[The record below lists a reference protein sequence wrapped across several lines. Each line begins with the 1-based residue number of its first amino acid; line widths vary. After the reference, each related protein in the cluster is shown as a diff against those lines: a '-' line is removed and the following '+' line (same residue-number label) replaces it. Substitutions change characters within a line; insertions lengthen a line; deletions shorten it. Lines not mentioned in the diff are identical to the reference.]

1 MMTSG
6 RQLALY
12 EVPLHVHPI
21 SVLAALH
28 QILPVNITC
37 MPTGH
42 LVLITRLA
50 EETVP
55 YPITDRVRTSHI
67 HVSQL
72 FIKNLNR
79 HTMLRG
85 LPRFNHDLNGLY
97 VLPRPQ
103 LCLFSN
109 CHASLGVCHG
119 IRAGLV

>member
-1 MMTSG
+1 MTIG

-12 EVPLHVHPI
+12 EVPVQI
-21 SVLAALH
+21 SSNAVLAALH
-28 QILPVNITC
+28 QLLFVNIAC
-37 MPTGH
+37 MPTGN
-42 LVLITRLA
+42 LVLITGLA

-55 YPITDRVRTSHI
+55 YPITDRVRTSRI

-72 FIKNLNR
+72 FIAISHR

-85 LPRFNHDLNGLY
+85 LPRFNHDLSGLCG
-97 VLPRPQ
+97 LPRPQ